1 MSRTNRLRYCE
12 PWDICFKTP
21 ADRLTTLSAR
31 KENAMPQANR
41 RSVLKQMLIGACCW
55 RAILAVPA
63 FAESDYPNHVI
74 KIVVPLPA
82 GTIADFV
89 PRLLADRLAA
99 KWSQPVIIEN
109 RPGAGHMIGA
119 EVVANSAPDGYTLFA
134 TPPGPLVTS
143 QLLYKKLAFDPTAFV
158 PITILSSGD
167 LVLVV
172 SPQVPAANLRELVA
186 YAKANPGKL
195 TYASPG
201 IGTSPH
207 LTGVMLDALAGI
219 KTTHVP
225 YKGLGPAMND
235 LLAGR
240 VDMMFD
246 NLSNSLAFIKSGKV
260 RVLGIASEQRVRQLP
275 GVPTVAEIYPGFL
288 SPSWYAL
295 VAPAHTPADVVNK
308 LSSATAEI
316 LREPAVV
323 DRLHALSVTP
333 IGNSP
338 EAAAAFI
345 REQAIQWRRAVGPSL
360 VKLH

>member
-1 MSRTNRLRYCE
+1 
-12 PWDICFKTP
+12 
-21 ADRLTTLSAR
+21 
-31 KENAMPQANR
+31 MPQAHR
-41 RSVLKQMLIGACCW
+41 RSVLKQMLVGACCW
-55 RAILAVPA
+55 LDVLAVPA
-63 FAESDYPNHVI
+63 FARSDYPNRLI

-89 PRLLADRLAA
+89 PRLLAERLAA

-109 RPGAGHMIGA
+109 RPGAGHLIGA
-119 EVVANSAPDGYTLFA
+119 EAVANSAPDGYTLFA

-143 QLLYKKLAFDPTAFV
+143 QLMYKKLAFDPTAFV

-172 SPQVPAANLRELVA
+172 NPKVPAATLRELVA

-219 KTTHVP
+219 ETTHVP
-225 YKGLGPAMND
+225 YKGLGLAMND

-260 RVLGIASEQRVRQLP
+260 RALGLASDRRAPQLP
-275 GVPTVAEIYPGFL
+275 GVPTVAEFYPGFL

-295 VAPAHTPADVVNK
+295 VAPPHTPADVVDK
-308 LSSATAEI
+308 LSRATAEI

-323 DRLHALSVTP
+323 ERLHALSVRP

-338 EAAAAFI
+338 EEAAAFI
-345 REQAIQWRRAVGPSL
+345 REQAIQWRQAVGPAL
-360 VKLH
+360 AKLR